1 MLRLLLSQRSR
12 IKPASLVLSRA
23 SAREISGLCGG
34 SNLADVLVPIV
45 FRSCTCVPFKIPA
58 EKERVAVSDLLGNLF
73 DGVAALEEAPARV
86 VNSFPSQPVN
96 RS

>member
-12 IKPASLVLSRA
+12 IKRASLVLSRGN
-23 SAREISGLCGG
+23 ARKIRAVQN
-34 SNLADVLVPIV
+34 SNLADVLVPIF
-45 FRSCTCVPFKIPA
+45 FRRHTCVPFEIPA
-58 EKERVAVSDLLGNLF
+58 KKKRVAVSDLLGNLF
-73 DGVAALEEAPARV
+73 DGVAALEEAPACV